1 MRHISSQWLADSRT
15 FSGNGQASGAGLPAC
30 LVRRWA
36 GQEACPTSARLLLC
50 IGALLLAVTAAAAT
64 RPRYGGALRVEIRE
78 SFDAAD
84 SPAAQRFLGA
94 LSTGFTLSE
103 WAPGRRAVYTADE
116 NAAGGR
122 PFLDTVEIQMGRSTR
137 DQSIDLGLDRAE
149 VVELGPEQLRR
160 EVSGRRLWL
169 SSSVRVVAVVFQP
182 RLEDARIREALALA
196 VDRAAIHN
204 VLLQRQGEIAGAL
217 LPQWLSGYAFL
228 FPGAADLA
236 RARSLLGGVPAAS
249 RRIALAVEDAAW
261 QPVAERISLN
271 ARDAGLTVALAA
283 SRDAADARLVE
294 ARFAS
299 PDPARALAEL
309 AAALALP
316 EPPRAASPEALYAAE
331 SALLEGFR
339 GIPLFH
345 LPDVYGVSP
354 RVKGGPGITPLGEW
368 RFQNLWLEGGRP

>member
-1 MRHISSQWLADSRT
+1 MARK
-15 FSGNGQASGAGLPAC
+15 NAGKNAGMAGWKPA
-30 LVRRWA
+30 LRRLRGPALRA
-36 GQEACPTSARLLLC
+36 GSIAC

-84 SPAAQRFLGA
+84 PPAAQRFLGA

-116 NAAGGR
+116 NATGGR

-169 SSSVRVVAVVFQP
+169 SSSVRVVAIVFQP
-182 RLEDARIREALALA
+182 RIEDARIREALALA

-204 VLLQRQGEIAGAL
+204 VLLQRQGEASGAL

-249 RRIALAVEDAAW
+249 RRITLAVEDAAW

-339 GIPLFH
+339 VIPLFH

-354 RVKGGPGITPLGEW
+354 RVKGGPGITPPGEW
-368 RFQNLWLEGGRP
+368 RFQDLWLEGGRP